1 MSKKT
6 DLMNVFSFLADFL
19 REEEKTTHGES
30 VAQAYPKLGSVEA
43 KPTESTKQILT
54 ETPLTKIP
62 LDDIDLGPLD
72 KFKNDMVHI
81 KNLMDR
87 VETKAKEEATFNS
100 LLANQKKEF
109 KEEIKKLKEEN
120 LERLKTDKIL
130 EESLPASA
138 TTDNVIVE
146 AVGDGL
152 GLSTRHKAGTP
163 MDRNLEK

>member
-19 REEEKTTHGES
+19 REEEKTHGES
-30 VAQAYPKLGSVEA
+30 VGQAYPKVGSVEP
-43 KPTESTKQILT
+43 KKTESIKQVLT

-62 LDDIDLGPLD
+62 LDDIDISPLD
-72 KFKNDMVHI
+72 KFSTDMVHI

-87 VETKAKEEATFNS
+87 VETKAKEQAAVNT
-100 LLANQKKEF
+100 LLANQKKDF
-109 KEEIKKLKEEN
+109 QQEIKKLKEEN